1 MNIRAEEIIANECP
15 KQNSESATRHWAK
28 RFERILEHAQKNPSR
43 RLSNDPEIVI
53 DHQKLCQT
61 IHMSAA
67 ESKSRLLLGGV
78 NSGYY
83 LRTLDSAKAE
93 IAELL
98 ELGINSVYLQYQAGS
113 PSESPRHRLNN
124 FCRLL
129 NSVREEFKD
138 AINITADPQGI
149 CMGSDLRWGVRG
161 TDGTVDPTATLRLLE
176 IVGVGFAQAGIDCMM
191 TIGRVNYESE
201 VARSSLDKV
210 NPKVKLWSFSTN
222 SETPNAYFDVTR
234 HNISKAETRQKIL
247 IGNIDE
253 MLLRSLH
260 DISEGVDVVVQKP
273 IDNLQVILALRNLMD
288 GTLKLNEF
296 LERPRVRQLL
306 ETNPHLLEGGY
317 LTLEHIA
324 ERLDR
329 TKIGAYEVSGT
340 YAIFKHIEDEYSP
353 DLAMLMLEELYSN
366 CMYAGENR
374 LDKLIGRNMH
384 WFAKQRKA
392 LGRL

>member
-1 MNIRAEEIIANECP
+1 MNMRAKEIIANEFP
-15 KQNSESATRHWAK
+15 KQNDERAAKHWAN
-28 RFERILEHAQKNPSR
+28 RFQRILKHAEKNPSR

-53 DHQKLCQT
+53 DHKKLCQT
-61 IHMSAA
+61 IHMSAT
-67 ESKSRLLLGGV
+67 ESKGRLLLGGT

-83 LRTLDSAKAE
+83 LNTLDGTKAE

-98 ELGINSVYLQYQAGS
+98 DLGINSVYLQYQAGS
-113 PSESPRHRLNN
+113 PSESPQLRLDY
-124 FCRLL
+124 FCHLL
-129 NSVREEFKD
+129 NSVREEFEDSIK
-138 AINITADPQGI
+138 IIADPQGI
-149 CMGSDLRWGVRG
+149 CMGNDLRWGVRG
-161 TDGTVDPTATLRLLE
+161 TDGIVDPEATLRLLE
-176 IVGVGFAQAGIDCMM
+176 IVGSNFAEAGIDCMM

-201 VARSSLDKV
+201 VARFALDKV
-210 NPKVKLWSFSTN
+210 NPKIKLWSFSTN

-273 IDNLQVILALRNLMD
+273 IDNLQVILALRNLLD
-288 GTLKLNEF
+288 GTVKLDEF
-296 LERPRVRQLL
+296 LQRPRVRQLL

-317 LTLEHIA
+317 LTLEHISD
-324 ERLDR
+324 RLDR

-340 YAIFKHIEDEYSP
+340 YAIYKHIEDEYSP

-366 CMYAGENR
+366 CMYAGGNR